1 MNTQLLMFQLQNK
14 LKSMNPKVYNQ
25 FLQLQNQNPQ
35 DVLKD
40 IMSKY
45 TPEQLEG
52 FKKYLSGFGIREE
65 QLQQYG
71 INTKSV
77 DID

>member
-14 LKSMNPKVYNQ
+14 LKSMNPKMYNQ
-25 FLQLQNQNPQ
+25 FLQMQNKNPQ

-52 FKKYLSGFGIREE
+52 FKNYLSSFGIRDE

-77 DID
+77 DIN